1 MRKLEQ
7 CNDDPRLE
15 ELVKSELKLKHLA
28 RSERDITRPKKTGR
42 ITN

>member
-1 MRKLEQ
+1 MHRPQ
-7 CNDDPRLE
+7 QYNDDPRLE

-28 RSERDITRPKKTGR
+28 RSERDITRPKKTGG